1 MSDELEDTKK
11 TKLFISFSELSKDK
25 FLIVIRLFI
34 ILLLS
39 LVVGLSFIRFKYR
52 STDENIRINTNQS
65 NAIASKNNEQERI
78 NAEEQRNKIE
88 LKKVIQKNP
97 LAYLNLILKAGSGKR
112 RLSNLGPIPPAE
124 GYDTIVTIQY
134 VNSIIS
140 IRWNLDC
147 FYKEPFSIFRE
158 NDLLAE
164 ELINSV
170 GVVLSILD
178 EGKVLENM
186 QVDKVKL
193 EIYGQESYE
202 DIWGETKWKPPY
214 VILKATYNHS
224 TLEKLFIQWENNK
237 EVALAKIAD
246 SWYWNLKR

>member
-25 FLIVIRLFI
+25 FLIVIGLFI

-39 LVVGLSFIRFKYR
+39 LVVGLSFISFKYR

-112 RLSNLGPIPPAE
+112 QLFNLDPIPPAE

-147 FYKEPFSIFRE
+147 FYDESFSGFGE
-158 NDLLAE
+158 NAMLV
-164 ELINSV
+164 NSV

-237 EVALAKIAD
+237 RVALAKIAD
-246 SWYWNLKR
+246 SWNLKR